1 VIDESWDLCPYC
13 PAERGNAAMSI
24 VRPSVV
30 SPRLSTEHRNR
41 LEAIEDVAPRT
52 GGPALVSRTT
62 AVPRVNFGESS
73 KRRYVVGWLVG
84 LNGTSR
90 GESFPIRIGRN
101 VIGRD
106 PRSDV
111 TVGDDQVSAHHADLV
126 FRLDEKRYILMDHNS
141 TNGTFVNE
149 MEIEPRKDLSRLD
162 VVRLGTYK
170 FLFIPLEGFSWED
183 EGHSR

>member
-1 VIDESWDLCPYC
+1 
-13 PAERGNAAMSI
+13 MSI